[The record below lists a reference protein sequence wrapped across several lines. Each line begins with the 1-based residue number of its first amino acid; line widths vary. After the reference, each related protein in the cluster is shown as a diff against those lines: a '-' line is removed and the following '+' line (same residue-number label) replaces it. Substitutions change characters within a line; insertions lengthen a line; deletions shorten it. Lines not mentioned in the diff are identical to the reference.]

1 MFAPKINWMKASKTT
16 IKQLI
21 KIELNI
27 FFKRFLFLSNKYQVA
42 IEKKPNLK
50 KKSTDK
56 GTSLFLIKEINIRY
70 RQNEVKKINNLFL

>member
-1 MFAPKINWMKASKTT
+1 MFVPKINWMKASKTT

-27 FFKRFLFLSNKYQVA
+27 FFKRFLFLSNKNQVA
-42 IEKKPNLK
+42 IEKNQSK

-70 RQNEVKKINNLFL
+70 RQNEIKK